1 MSDQNEL
8 SKFQE
13 KVAELA
19 KHVDT
24 TGERVQIFL
33 DAEQQGE
40 LVRLY
45 LCEDK
50 ERALDVCGKV
60 ARSHKLV
67 EHVANDEMYD
77 FACDFFDAINE
88 AVIGDICQ
96 RITKTASLHFLD
108 NVVKH

>member
-1 MSDQNEL
+1 MRDQNEL

-45 LCEDK
+45 LAEDK
-50 ERALDVCGKV
+50 ERALDVCGNV

-67 EHVANDEMYD
+67 EHIANDEMYA
-77 FACDFFDAINE
+77 FACGFFDAVNE
-88 AVIGDICQ
+88 AVIGDVCE
-96 RITKTASLHFLD
+96 RITNTASINFLD